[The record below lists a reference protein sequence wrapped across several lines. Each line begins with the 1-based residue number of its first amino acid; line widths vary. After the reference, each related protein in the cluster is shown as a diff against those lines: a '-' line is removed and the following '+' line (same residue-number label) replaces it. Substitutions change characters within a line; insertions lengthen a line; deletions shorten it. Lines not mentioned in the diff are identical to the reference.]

1 MIFLKRIHV
10 NMIISSNFL
19 EGWSF
24 PKGLRRDMIF
34 LILSGKMVLFPKNMI
49 FSPWAEKW
57 ETIFLRKYMEIWHF
71 LCTRTSVT
79 NVAPRPSAKKEI
91 KDGLIP
97 QKYILHPK
105 VIEVLDWHPRKS
117 SSNSLSFHGDLY
129 RRFHAL
135 FSSEKKAGNLIYRIE
150 VWLLL
155 NLFCGRYSTMINLW
169 YFIPLNPQELCLE
182 VCFSA
187 NKLNYFSI
195 RR

>member
-1 MIFLKRIHV
+1 MTFLKRIHV

-24 PKGLRRDMIF
+24 AKGLRRDMIF
-34 LILSGKMVLFPKNMI
+34 LILSGKMVLFPENMI
-49 FSPWAEKW
+49 FFLWAEKW

-91 KDGLIP
+91 KDGLIS
-97 QKYILHPK
+97 QKYILHLK

-117 SSNSLSFHGDLY
+117 SSNSLSFHGELY

-135 FSSEKKAGNLIYRIE
+135 FSSEKNPGNLIYRIE

-155 NLFCGRYSTMINLW
+155 K
-169 YFIPLNPQELCLE
+169 FI
-182 VCFSA
+182 
-187 NKLNYFSI
+187 
-195 RR
+195 RW